1 MSNSLTKFFDLGP
14 AHRLARA
21 NYIPRVFGFAASYV
35 IISLLVIEKG
45 WSNLNFYLLGFWFLI
60 YPQIVYLAARA
71 FSNNKKVEIRAM
83 MVDTLVLGYI
93 TAHIHFSEWMFFAF
107 LSATVLN
114 NIMVGGSKQLVQA
127 LALYVSGILIFAATS
142 GLVFEFEAPLRIDIL
157 TILIILFYMAIIAST
172 FYKQTRRLANIKME
186 LEKKNKEL
194 AETLEELELTR
205 NELIEKAHKAGM
217 ADVATGVL
225 HNVGNILNSIN
236 ASTSAMNETLKNSQI
251 KKLEKAN
258 NLLREQINEFVF
270 EDPKKKMLLEYF
282 LKIEEPIKKEYEYL
296 TRQKNRLREKVD
308 LITDVISTQ
317 QDLSKASS
325 YTEEVNLQKLFE
337 DTLALN
343 AGSIE
348 RHGLTIERNY
358 EDIPPIMIE
367 KTKVMH
373 ILFNMLNNA
382 KESMNEANVE
392 EKVLKVRFWED
403 AEYVHLSITDNG
415 VGIREENMNKIFSH
429 GFTTK
434 KTGHGF
440 GLHSSANYIKEM
452 KGKIRAFSD
461 GPGKGATFRLS
472 FSKSFRG
479 RERIN

>member
-1 MSNSLTKFFDLGP
+1 MINFFNSGP

-21 NYIPRVFGFAASYV
+21 NYIPRVFGFTASYI
-35 IISLLVIEKG
+35 IISLIVLEKG
-45 WSNLNFYLLGFWFLI
+45 WSDLNFYFLGFWFLI
-60 YPQIVYLAARA
+60 YPQLVYLAARV

-127 LALYVSGILIFAATS
+127 LALYVSGILIFAATN
-142 GLVFEFEAPLRIDIL
+142 GLVFELEAPIRIDIITIL
-157 TILIILFYMAIIAST
+157 TILLYMAIIAST
-172 FYKQTRRLANIKME
+172 FYKQTRSLANIKME

-194 AETLEELELTR
+194 AETLQELELTR

-236 ASTSAMNETLKNSQI
+236 ASTSAMNETLKNSHT
-251 KKLEKAN
+251 KRLEKAN
-258 NLLREQINEFVF
+258 ELLREQMNEFVF
-270 EDPKKKMLLEYF
+270 EDPKQKMLLEYF
-282 LKIEEPIKKEYEYL
+282 LKIEEPIKKEYELL
-296 TRQKNRLREKVD
+296 TRQKDRLREKVD

-317 QDLSKASS
+317 QDLSKASAF
-325 YTEEVNLQKLFE
+325 TEEVNVQKLFE
-337 DTLALN
+337 NTLALH

-358 EDIPPIMIE
+358 EDVPPIIIE

-382 KESMNEANVE
+382 KESMKEAEVE
-392 EKVLKVRFWED
+392 EKILKVKFWQD
-403 AEYVHLSITDNG
+403 SDYVHLSITDNG
-415 VGIREENMNKIFSH
+415 IGIRKENMNKIFSH

-434 KTGHGF
+434 RKGHGF
-440 GLHSSANYIKEM
+440 GLHSSANYMKEM
-452 KGKIRAFSD
+452 DGKIQAFSE
-461 GPGKGATFRLS
+461 GPGKGATFTLS
-472 FSKSFRG
+472 FSKS
-479 RERIN
+479 